1 MKPFPFITIMT
12 LAVGALVS
20 TPSGVKADLML
31 TQQGTSNTWNID
43 FDPILFTANAN
54 PGTLDW
60 LVFEDFFSV
69 PATANGNGA
78 VTGSLS
84 ISVNGNPASVF
95 NVNTSSGTFS
105 TTVGGIDPNDLFVNI
120 AQASSLSVA
129 DGDTVL
135 VTPSNISFTSP
146 SVPAPV
152 AGPVDAGF
160 YSNQNPSNRL
170 VQTDF
175 VSTAIVPEP
184 ASVAL
189 TALGG
194 LALFVLR
201 RKK

>member
-1 MKPFPFITIMT
+1 MT
-12 LAVGALVS
+12 VALAVSALVS
-20 TPSGVKADLML
+20 NPSAAKADLIL
-31 TQQGTSNTWNID
+31 TQQGASNTWNID

-60 LVFEDFFSV
+60 LVFEDFFTV

-78 VTGSLS
+78 LTGSLS
-84 ISVNGNPASVF
+84 ISVNGNPASVY
-95 NVNTSSGTFS
+95 NVNTSLGTLN

-120 AQASSLSVA
+120 ALASSLSVT

-135 VTPSNISFTSP
+135 GTPSNISFTST
-146 SVPAPV
+146 SVPTPV